1 MASLSSFFGTKA
13 SKKEKATSK
22 LVEAGITKAQKAQ
35 VHLLTLL
42 LLGTGES
49 GKTTVFKQIRMSK
62 GEGYQSDYYE
72 EMKNKLCTNVIEPMV
87 NILEAMAT
95 NEAFRVQ
102 GDTTFEESAKVILDN
117 KAKFVRNPLA
127 LVGDQVLEGDQLKPT
142 QLSDHFDQ
150 PLFDAL
156 KYAYEK
162 EEFQAALAKYN
173 ADGSFNVPDSFPT
186 LMSKLLKNFPKWGG
200 LGWKPNDED
209 VLLVRIRTTGF
220 NDQKFDYEGVQLRMI
235 DVGGQR
241 AERKKWIHMFD
252 GVNAVLFVVATSE
265 YDQTLYEDGKTNRMQ
280 ESIRVFGE
288 TCDNKHFT
296 DSAIV
301 LFLNKI
307 DLFDIKFRQKKIPL
321 NASGLFPDAPTAVS
335 KLQSKA
341 SFLLFLS
348 DGIYLTKRN
357 DFVE

>member
-1 MASLSSFFGTKA
+1 MSALSSFFGSKATK
-13 SKKEKATSK
+13 KDKATSK
-22 LVEAGITKAQKAQ
+22 LVEAGITKAQKAK

-62 GEGYQSDYYE
+62 GKGYQPDYYE
-72 EMKNKLCTNVIEPMV
+72 ETKNKLCTNVIEPVV

-95 NEAFRVQ
+95 SEKFRVQ
-102 GDTTFEESAKVILDN
+102 GDQKFDDAAKLVMDSKTL
-117 KAKFVRNPLA
+117 FVRNPLA
-127 LVGDQVLEGDQLKPT
+127 LVGDQVLDGADLKQGP
-142 QLSDHFDQ
+142 LSEHFEQDV
-150 PLFDAL
+150 FDAL
-156 KYAYEK
+156 KYVYEK
-162 EEFQAALAKYN
+162 DEFQAALSQYN

-186 LMSKLLKNFPKWGG
+186 LMAKMLKNYPKWGG

-209 VLLVRIRTTGF
+209 ILLVRIRTTGF
-220 NDQKFDYEGVQLRMI
+220 NDQTFDYEGVKLRMI

-241 AERKKWIHMFD
+241 AERKKWIHMFE

-280 ESIRVFGE
+280 ESIRVFSE
-288 TCDNKHFT
+288 TCSNKHFN

-307 DLFDIKFRQKKIPL
+307 DLFDMKFRQKKIPI

-335 KLQSKA
+335 
-341 SFLLFLS
+341 
-348 DGIYLTKRN
+348 
-357 DFVE
+357 